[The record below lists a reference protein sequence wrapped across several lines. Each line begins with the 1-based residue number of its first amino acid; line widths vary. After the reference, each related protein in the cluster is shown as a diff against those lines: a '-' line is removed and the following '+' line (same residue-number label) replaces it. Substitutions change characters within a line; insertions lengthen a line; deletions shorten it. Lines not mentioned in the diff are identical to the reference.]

1 MIPRIFDR
9 YSTGFLTRGLGTLKD
24 AIFAPVREEKNG
36 EYSLYLEYPLDGP
49 KIGFIKEENIIYAST
64 PRGAQ
69 PFRIYY
75 TEIDTVNGIIAVYAN
90 HIFYLLLLLI

>member
-36 EYSLYLEYPLDGP
+36 DRKS
-49 KIGFIKEENIIYAST
+49 
-64 PRGAQ
+64 
-69 PFRIYY
+69 
-75 TEIDTVNGIIAVYAN
+75 VV
-90 HIFYLLLLLI
+90 